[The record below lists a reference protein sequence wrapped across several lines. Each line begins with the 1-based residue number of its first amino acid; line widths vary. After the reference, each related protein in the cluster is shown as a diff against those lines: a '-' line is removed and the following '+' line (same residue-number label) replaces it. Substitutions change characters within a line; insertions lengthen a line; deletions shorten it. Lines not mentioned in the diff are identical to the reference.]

1 MLLLRIT
8 YSITVLCSSVY
19 CLIYAFLTGTKG
31 SVTCCTTKHITLTKL
46 LLHQRDLKMLS
57 KRYIAIVY
65 SRSFI
70 SMMFYILIPKLMI
83 QVFSFGQMTAMKA
96 ANKELKGM
104 MKTVKLEDIDVRS
117 IFLCN
122 IFVMFSRFS
131 GLQWIFVVSLFSSV
145 SNCI

>member
-1 MLLLRIT
+1 
-8 YSITVLCSSVY
+8 
-19 CLIYAFLTGTKG
+19 
-31 SVTCCTTKHITLTKL
+31 
-46 LLHQRDLKMLS
+46 
-57 KRYIAIVY
+57 
-65 SRSFI
+65 
-70 SMMFYILIPKLMI
+70 MMFYILIPKLMI